1 MRIELHPDAEADL
14 VDGFAFYDAQQA
26 GLGDYFVDSLLADL
40 ESLQI
45 YAGIHPIHFGFNRLL
60 AKRFPFAVYYRV
72 ENDVVRVYAV
82 LDCRRDPAET
92 HERLG

>member
-45 YAGIHPIHFGFNRLL
+45 YAGVHPLHFGFNRLL

-72 ENDVVRVYAV
+72 ENEVVRVYAL
-82 LDCRRDPAET
+82 LDCRRDPAVT